1 MIEII
6 VNFLE
11 AKEFTKSKFIEL
23 YAIQTVIWE
32 LSVSQGHINNYT
44 FRTVTLKLDFIW
56 LWGYSQILAHNLL
69 LCVH

>member
-44 FRTVTLKLDFIW
+44 FRTVTLKLDFI
-56 LWGYSQILAHNLL
+56 
-69 LCVH
+69 